1 MFGYNE
7 YIKYKEVERMNILLE
22 KSLKENLA
30 VEMIYLAANNQIT
43 QRRIVVKEMHDRY
56 FKAFCFLRKAD
67 RLFKKENILSV
78 MPERNK
84 FLKSS

>member
-1 MFGYNE
+1 MYN
-7 YIKYKEVERMNILLE
+7 LLE

-30 VEMIYLAANNQIT
+30 LEMIYLAANNQIT
-43 QRRIVVKEMHDRY
+43 QRRIIVKVMHDHY

-67 RLFKKENILSV
+67 RLFKKENILSL

>member
-1 MFGYNE
+1 
-7 YIKYKEVERMNILLE
+7 MNALLE
-22 KSLKENLA
+22 KSLSENLP

-43 QRRIVVKEMHDRY
+43 QRRIIVKEMHERY

-78 MPERNK
+78 MPEKRK
-84 FLKSS
+84 LLKSS